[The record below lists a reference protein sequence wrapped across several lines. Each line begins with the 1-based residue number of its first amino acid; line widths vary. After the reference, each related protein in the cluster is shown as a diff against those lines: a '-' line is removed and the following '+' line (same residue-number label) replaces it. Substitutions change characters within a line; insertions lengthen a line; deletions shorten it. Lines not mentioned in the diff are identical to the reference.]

1 MIRDAE
7 GFARQ
12 ALKLGET
19 VPMENRQPAF
29 DPVGQEASVTQ
40 LLDQLL
46 DGIDPG
52 VLSQRSLDDL
62 RDLRHRYQEIETGLS
77 FGRRLVQGRLDI
89 VLAEL
94 QRRSEGH
101 PATGAERVG
110 DLPDVL
116 AQHTRG
122 AGPAR
127 IVPETDLPDF
137 VDVFGREL
145 DDILCAEDLVRL
157 QELDAATIGQAVDSL
172 EAFERQLSLKRHEL
186 HRAIDEV
193 QEEIIGRYRSGSAS
207 VDDLLR

>member
-1 MIRDAE
+1 MPEKVPR
-7 GFARQ
+7 R

-19 VPMENRQPAF
+19 VPMEKRQPAF
-29 DPVGQEASVTQ
+29 DPGGQEASVTQ

-62 RDLRHRYQEIETGLS
+62 RDLRHRYQEVETGLS

-94 QRRSEGH
+94 QRRSDGLE
-101 PATGAERVG
+101 ATCAERVG

-122 AGPAR
+122 SGPAR

-137 VDVFGREL
+137 VDVFAREL
-145 DDILCAEDLVRL
+145 DDIVGAEDLVRL
-157 QELDAATIGQAVDSL
+157 DELEMADIGRIVDSL
-172 EAFERQLSLKRHEL
+172 EALERQLSQKRHEL
-186 HRAIDEV
+186 HRVIDEV

>member
-1 MIRDAE
+1 
-7 GFARQ
+7 
-12 ALKLGET
+12 
-19 VPMENRQPAF
+19 MENRQPAF
-29 DPVGQEASVTQ
+29 DPGGQEASVTQ

-101 PATGAERVG
+101 SGTCAERVG

-127 IVPETDLPDF
+127 IIPETDLPDF

-145 DDILCAEDLVRL
+145 DDIVCAEDLVRL
-157 QELDAATIGQAVDSL
+157 GELDTATIGRAVDSL
-172 EAFERQLSLKRHEL
+172 EAFERQLSRKRHEL
-186 HRAIDEV
+186 HRVIDDV